1 MDDLVDV
8 DYELS
13 RRTAVCIVLPTR
25 GEPLSMLREVILNA
39 MSLNL
44 WPGKLDVRKNARLVV
59 IDDRRRAEVL
69 LLIALCYRL
78 AALFCNNR
86 KVNMYAYIYTY
97 ISMSRHHFIE
107 SPSIHKYTHTHTY
120 IYTKPQVRAQLK
132 LEGRSNMSLA
142 AFYDHYLHCTA
153 SFGKNYADSFTD
165 IFSIAD
171 MIMKLCKYVLV

>member
-1 MDDLVDV
+1 MYIHAHTHQKKHRTKCTMDDLVDV

-25 GEPLSMLREVILNA
+25 GEPLNMLREVILNA

-86 KVNMYAYIYTY
+86 KVN
-97 ISMSRHHFIE
+97 
-107 SPSIHKYTHTHTY
+107 
-120 IYTKPQVRAQLK
+120 
-132 LEGRSNMSLA
+132 
-142 AFYDHYLHCTA
+142 
-153 SFGKNYADSFTD
+153 
-165 IFSIAD
+165 
-171 MIMKLCKYVLV
+171 